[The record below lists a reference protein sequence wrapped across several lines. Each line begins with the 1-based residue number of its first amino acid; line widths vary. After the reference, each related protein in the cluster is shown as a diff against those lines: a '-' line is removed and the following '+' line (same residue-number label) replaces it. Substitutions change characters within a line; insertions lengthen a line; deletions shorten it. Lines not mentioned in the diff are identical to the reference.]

1 MKNTTLSTKE
11 LLLSI
16 PAMRKQALQLF
27 GKGKPYE
34 ELLKEILKYDYYDD
48 EKDHHL
54 ASNKELQQKLNLTAG
69 KIKKQLEQIH
79 NNILDEAW
87 NHAGLFNYQ
96 MVEYDFYVQGWHNRL
111 SFKGH
116 IPVRPTVGESFDM
129 PFLRAVNN
137 GMGNFY
143 VERVQHE
150 LTDEKQIVHVWL
162 KSGNYNS
169 YEQFKK
175 DKDEFERHERWLQSI
190 KNN

>member
-1 MKNTTLSTKE
+1 MKNETLSSKE

-34 ELLKEILKYDYYDD
+34 ELLREILKYDYYDD
-48 EKDHHL
+48 EHDQHF
-54 ASNKELQQKLNLTAG
+54 AGTKELQQKLNLSSS

-79 NNILDEAW
+79 NDILDEAW
-87 NHAGLFNYQ
+87 KHSEVFNYQ
-96 MVEYDFYVQGWHNRL
+96 KVEYDFYVQGWYNKI
-111 SFKGH
+111 SFKGY

-129 PFLRAVNN
+129 PFLRAMNK
-137 GMGNFY
+137 GMGHFH

-150 LTDEKQIVHVWL
+150 FTDEKQIVHVWL

-175 DKDEFERHERWLQSI
+175 DKDEFERRERSYQNLR
-190 KNN
+190 